1 MREELILLLSG
12 GLVIVSLLALLLL
25 LRGRRLRRAAAEAR
39 AELERTRPQQR
50 VSYLAMDDVYRAK
63 RMRGRAADALLR
75 FVLLLLLGGA
85 VLGYALFD
93 WSRFG
98 FGQEWPLAIASVRE
112 SQAQQLV
119 TSQGGGFNL
128 RYRLHAVYAYTTEN
142 GQTFTRTVTNES
154 ATQTERDA
162 FVQRYAVGEL
172 VPVYYHPLFPQIA
185 FNTPTGPIY
194 IYGLLGV
201 GFVLI
206 LLALWQLSTSLA
218 LYGQARQMNR

>member
-1 MREELILLLSG
+1 MREDLILLLSS
-12 GLVIVSLLALLLL
+12 GLVIVSLLALLL

-63 RMRGRAADALLR
+63 RMRGRATDALLR
-75 FVLLLLLGGA
+75 FVLLLVLGGA

-93 WSRFG
+93 WSRFD
-98 FGQEWPLAIASVRE
+98 FGQEWPLAIASVSE

-119 TSQGGGFNL
+119 TSQSGGFNVRYGL
-128 RYRLHAVYAYTTEN
+128 RAVYAYTAEN

-154 ATQTERDA
+154 ATQAERDA

-185 FNTPTGPIY
+185 FNTPTGPLY

-201 GFVLI
+201 AALLL

-218 LYGQARQMNR
+218 LYGQARQMSR